1 MATEENY
8 LKKLERNNQEFQLLG
23 ILLQYP
29 EKIDEVADTLETK
42 HFLDP
47 QAQLIYEILLNQFQ
61 RDNQISRTKL
71 FLKLKKD
78 GVIKNPEETIE
89 RLTSGF
95 NTVDE
100 LLPTIELIKKNY
112 QKQLLIKAARRIE
125 ELALNTD
132 LDIGDYQARAQE
144 LIFEATNET
153 ADLEKHIYTMEEA
166 LMKSFEAYVDRKYN
180 QADVGLRTGFISLD
194 NLIGGFKKGHLNV
207 IAASTSMGKTAF
219 AINIA
224 KNVLKRNIPV
234 AIISLEMDAQEI
246 VDRMIIQEAGVNG
259 WKYNQGETSEE
270 EDKRI
275 SKALDNLH
283 ELPLVISDE
292 RGLNVAQIRARL
304 RKFKAQLGEL
314 GMVIID
320 YLQMIQLPEEQF
332 SNTARAVGQ
341 VVLQLRNLASELEVP
356 IILISQISRSFTS
369 RQDKRPVLS
378 DLRDSGNI
386 EEIADGVIF
395 LYRHAH
401 TSAAAREKAEEE
413 GTVND
418 TEVIIAKQRTGQT
431 GSVKLYFEDE
441 YVRFVDPALNWTG
454 FSPLLTAI
462 KITQRKNLRKS

>member
-153 ADLEKHIYTMEEA
+153 TDLEKHIYTMEEA

-441 YVRFVDPALNWTG
+441 YVRFVDPE
-454 FSPLLTAI
+454 
-462 KITQRKNLRKS
+462 NLSLEANMPNV

>member
-441 YVRFVDPALNWTG
+441 YVRFVDPE
-454 FSPLLTAI
+454 
-462 KITQRKNLRKS
+462 NLSLEANMPNV